1 MTRFSSVLLA
11 GSLTW
16 AALFSALPGAA
27 SPSPE
32 PTPSEAPRAR
42 LRDLGIVIG
51 SHPTGPFNALTDVPG
66 VLVGHVTL
74 VRGEGRLV
82 PGKGPVRTGI
92 TAIMPRPDPWHRKLP
107 AAVDVLNGNGEMT
120 GTHWIRESGWLETPI
135 VLTDTLSVGKVTDG
149 VVDWMARRFPGMGR
163 DEDVVLPVVAECDDG
178 FLNDQLGRHA
188 TSADVAAALDGAKG
202 GPVAEGAVGA
212 GTGMMSY
219 GFKGGIG
226 TASRVASLG
235 SVRYTVGALVNTNMG
250 RRPELT
256 VAGIAVGKAI
266 RDLMPVRR
274 PSEGSIIV
282 VLATDAPMDAQQ
294 LQRLARRATLGIART
309 GAPAHHS
316 SGDLVLAF
324 STGTEIP
331 MDMPDPPLLKV
342 ERLHPAAADALFMP
356 AVEAVEE
363 AILNALCMAKTTRG
377 RDGHLAH
384 ALPLDRLVT
393 LVAGQGTD
401 HRKEDRP

>member
-1 MTRFSSVLLA
+1 MGTALSGRPGV
-11 GSLTW
+11 
-16 AALFSALPGAA
+16 AAP
-27 SPSPE
+27 
-32 PTPSEAPRAR
+32 EAPRAR

-51 SHPTGPFNALTDVPG
+51 DHPTGPFNALTDVPG
-66 VLVGHVTL
+66 VTVGHVTL
-74 VRGEGRLV
+74 VRGEGRLL

-92 TAIMPRPDPWHRKLP
+92 TAILPRPDPWHRKLP

-149 VVDWMARRFPGMGR
+149 VVDWMAAHFPGMGR

-178 FLNDQLGRHA
+178 FLNDQLGRHVTA
-188 TSADVAAALDGAKG
+188 ADVAAALDGARG
-202 GPVAEGAVGA
+202 APVQEGAVGA

-226 TASRVASLG
+226 TASRVATLG
-235 SVRYTVGALVNTNMG
+235 SVRFTVGALVNTNMG

-256 VAGIAVGKAI
+256 VSGVRVGKAI

-331 MDMPDPPLLKV
+331 MELPDPPLLRV
-342 ERLHPAAADALFMP
+342 ERLHSAAADALFMP

-363 AILNALCMAKTTRG
+363 AILNALCMARTTTG

-384 ALPLDRLVT
+384 ALPLDRLVA
-393 LVAGQGTD
+393 LVKGQAPVAPMEG
-401 HRKEDRP
+401 KP